1 MTLPCERVSA
11 VNNTREF
18 LYSLID
24 PKQTPRIP
32 THIRATARSLL
43 RHYPSEL
50 DMDIIADKE
59 DGVNFID
66 MRVFGKKFKR
76 Y

>member
-1 MTLPCERVSA
+1 MTLPCERVAA